1 MLCATNRDTY
11 AGNDAQKPG
20 VSAGDVTDA
29 CGVGAYRVRCVRP
42 GTHMALGALGADHQ
56 GVAWTRSKV
65 GGPLVP
71 SVRVFCGGN
80 FGGGRQ
86 NR

>member
-29 CGVGAYRVRCVRP
+29 CGVGAYRVRCVRL
-42 GTHMALGALGADHQ
+42 GAHMALEALGGDRQ
-56 GVAWTRSKV
+56 GVAWPQGKA
-65 GGPLVP
+65 GDPLVP
-71 SVRVFCGGN
+71 CV
-80 FGGGRQ
+80 
-86 NR
+86 